1 MADFLYKECTMNSP
15 PQSTSSRFLAIDLH
29 KHYLVIGGVNSQQK
43 VILTPR
49 RISIHKWPTWAK
61 ANLLPTDNVVLEAT
75 TNAWDIYDQVAPLV
89 ARVVVAHPPQVKWIA
104 EARVKTDRHDV
115 LRLAHLLA
123 ADLIPEV
130 WVPPVEVRELRA
142 LMAYR
147 RRLVQMGTR
156 TRNRLHSLL
165 HRHNLKPPQGKIFS
179 QKHRQWWQELDLSAT
194 QLMHI
199 RLDLGTIDHVE
210 VQLGEIEEELHRLS
224 TSEPWADQ
232 VPFLLQLPGF
242 GLITT
247 LTVLAAIGDVSR
259 FPHPKKLVGYAGLG
273 ASVHASGDK
282 HRTGRITKTGR
293 KELRWIL
300 VEAAWRAADTH
311 PYWKAQ
317 FERLERRIGS
327 NKAAVAI
334 ARKLL
339 VTVWH
344 VLSKRESDR
353 HADPHKV
360 AFKYIMWSWK
370 LDDEKRS
377 GLNTRQWTRYH
388 LMRLGLGEDLQR
400 IRRGGKDYL
409 IATKEE
415 LLKLQAELQSLD

>member
-1 MADFLYKECTMNSP
+1 MNSP
-15 PQSTSSRFLAIDLH
+15 PESTSSRFLAIDLH
-29 KHYLVIGGVNSQQK
+29 KHYLVVGGVNSRQE
-43 VILTPR
+43 VVLNPR
-49 RISIHKWPTWAK
+49 RISIQKWAAWSR
-61 ANLLPTDNVVLEAT
+61 ANLLPTDHVVLEAT
-75 TNAWDIYDQVAPLV
+75 TNAWDIYDQVEPLV

-130 WVPPVEVRELRA
+130 WVPPMEVRELRA

-156 TRNRLHSLL
+156 TRNRLHSVL

-179 QKHRQWWQELDLSAT
+179 QKHREWWQRLLLSPT

-199 RLDLGTIDHVE
+199 RHDLATIDHVE
-210 VQLGEIEEELHRLS
+210 AQLAEIEEELHRLS

-242 GLITT
+242 GLIVT
-247 LTVLAAIGDVSR
+247 LTVLAAIGDISR

-273 ASVHASGDK
+273 ASIHASGDK
-282 HRTGRITKTGR
+282 YRSGRITKTGR

-311 PYWKAQ
+311 PFWKAQ
-317 FERLERRIGS
+317 YARLERRIGS

-339 VTVWH
+339 VAVWYI
-344 VLSKRESDR
+344 LTERTADR
-353 HADPHKV
+353 HADPDKV

-370 LDDEKRS
+370 LDDAKRNGMS
-377 GLNTRQWTRYH
+377 TRQWTRYH
-388 LMRLGLGEDLQR
+388 LMRLQLGEDLTH
-400 IRRGGKDYL
+400 ITRGGHRYP
-409 IATKEE
+409 IATIEE
-415 LLKLQAELQSLD
+415 LQHPLPEPKLAD

>member
-1 MADFLYKECTMNSP
+1 MNSP
-15 PQSTSSRFLAIDLH
+15 PESTSSRFLGIDLH
-29 KHYLVIGGVNSQQK
+29 KQYLVIGGVNSRQE
-43 VILTPR
+43 VVLNPR
-49 RISIHKWPTWAK
+49 RISIHKWLDWARE
-61 ANLLPTDNVVLEAT
+61 NLLPTDHVVLEAT
-75 TNAWDIYDQVAPLV
+75 TNAWDIYDQVEPLV
-89 ARVVVAHPPQVKWIA
+89 AHVAVAHPPQVKWIA

-130 WVPPVEVRELRA
+130 WVPPMEVRELRA

-156 TRNRLHSLL
+156 TRNRLHSVL

-179 QKHRQWWQELDLSAT
+179 QKHRHWWHKIDLSTT

-199 RLDLGTIDHVE
+199 RHDLATIDHLE
-210 VQLGEIEEELHRLS
+210 AQLAEIEEELHRLS

-259 FPHPKKLVGYAGLG
+259 FSHPKKLVGYAGLG
-273 ASVHASGDK
+273 ASIHASGDK
-282 HRTGRITKTGR
+282 HRSGRITKTGR

-317 FERLERRIGS
+317 YEHLERRIDS
-327 NKAAVAI
+327 NKAVVAI

-339 VTVWH
+339 VAVWY
-344 VLSKRESDR
+344 VLTERTADR
-353 HADPHKV
+353 HADPDKV

-370 LDDEKRS
+370 LDDARRKGMS
-377 GLNTRQWTRYH
+377 TRQWARYH
-388 LMRLGLGEDLQR
+388 LMRLQLGEDLTH
-400 IRRGGKDYL
+400 ITRGGHRYP
-409 IATKEE
+409 IAPIEE
-415 LLKLQAELQSLD
+415 LQALLPEPKLAD